1 MTPSESAQALGEY
14 VQNGSQDSFARIVQA
29 HIDLVYA
36 ASLRQVRDP
45 HMAEDV
51 TQAVFIVLARK
62 AKSLSPGTI
71 LAGWLIRTARF
82 CAKDALKQRRRQL
95 LREREAA
102 AMKSNSIQP
111 SAAAEIY
118 LKEML
123 PHLDHALS
131 KLSDKDRAAVAL
143 RFLEQRSLRDVS
155 LALGTSE
162 EAAKKRVARAVDKL
176 RAGFSHTTA
185 PSELN
190 TVVSALA
197 AYSNPTAPDHLAS
210 RVVGAAEGKSFSAT
224 SLKIAEGAL
233 RTMRQNGWKLAAVL
247 GGTAVLITALIYL
260 MR

>member
-1 MTPSESAQALGEY
+1 MTPSESAQCLGEY
-14 VQNGSQDSFARIVQA
+14 VRSGSQDSFARIVHA
-29 HIDLVYA
+29 HVDLVHA
-36 ASLRQVRDP
+36 AALRQVRDP

-62 AKSLSPGTI
+62 APSLSPGTI

-111 SAAAEIY
+111 SAAAELY

-185 PSELN
+185 AGELN
-190 TVVSALA
+190 SVVSALA
-197 AYSNPTAPDHLAS
+197 AYSTPAAPDSLAT
-210 RVVGAAEGKSFSAT
+210 RVLSAASTRSFPAT
-224 SLKIAEGAL
+224 SLRIAEGAL
-233 RTMRQNGWKLAAVL
+233 RTMRKTPLKLAAVL
-247 GGTAVLITALIYL
+247 GGTAVIVALVILL
-260 MR
+260 M

>member
-1 MTPSESAQALGEY
+1 MTPSESAQCLGEY
-14 VQNGSQDSFARIVQA
+14 VRSGSQDSFARIVHA
-29 HIDLVYA
+29 HVDLVYA
-36 ASLRQVRDP
+36 AALRQVRDP

-62 AKSLSPGTI
+62 APSLSAGTI

-111 SAAAEIY
+111 SAASELY

-162 EAAKKRVARAVDKL
+162 EAAKKRVARAVEKL

-190 TVVSALA
+190 AVVSALA
-197 AYSNPTAPDHLAS
+197 AYSNPQTPDTLAS
-210 RVVGAAEGKSFSAT
+210 RVVGAASSKSFSAT
-224 SLKIAEGAL
+224 SLKIAEGAI
-233 RTMRQNGWKLAAVL
+233 RTMRRTPFKIAAVL
-247 GGTAVLITALIYL
+247 GGTAVIIASLIWIL
-260 MR
+260 M